1 MTPEAQRILEVFQ
14 ARGIKAG
21 GYIHPA
27 DFGDA
32 IIWEAG
38 FVRDEPARKALSALF
53 SEGYLVEHNAAFELT
68 DRGEKHLYGVCQPKH
83 GARVYRV
90 GDKVLIKQT
99 ILRGTPAEYVIDEHR
114 ERHVRQDDDA
124 AIAAAIRDAIAGKL

>member
-14 ARGIKAG
+14 ARGIKSG

-38 FVRDEPARKALSALF
+38 FVRDEPVRKALSALF
-53 SEGYLVEHNAAFELT
+53 REGLSDLA
-68 DRGEKHLYGVCQPKH
+68 
-83 GARVYRV
+83 
-90 GDKVLIKQT
+90 
-99 ILRGTPAEYVIDEHR
+99 
-114 ERHVRQDDDA
+114 
-124 AIAAAIRDAIAGKL
+124 